1 MTTNTPA
8 SQPGSLD
15 PDKESRE
22 PLEEP
27 EDTELREE
35 FSDELQA
42 SLEAVAGGGA
52 TRSAEEVAQRQGLAW

>member
-1 MTTNTPA
+1 MTTNAPDPP
-8 SQPGSLD
+8 PGSLD

-35 FSDELQA
+35 FSKELQA
-42 SLEAVAGGGA
+42 SLEAAASGDA